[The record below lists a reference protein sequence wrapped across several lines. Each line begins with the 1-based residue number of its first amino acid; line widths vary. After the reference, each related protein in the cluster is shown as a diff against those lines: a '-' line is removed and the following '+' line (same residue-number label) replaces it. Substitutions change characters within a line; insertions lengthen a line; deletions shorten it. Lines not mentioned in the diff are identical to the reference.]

1 MVEQHIQTN
10 ITDSLV
16 PGLDF
21 RGGVPS
27 AEYVKSSKL
36 VRWRA
41 EAGDRFSQ
49 AARQLRFRLVD
60 DCWLQ
65 SGTVRL
71 QVTLNNLAAGG
82 QNGTDNPLQPR
93 TDPLGMFSS
102 ARLYMGG
109 QLVEDIQELGV
120 VSVMLDYF
128 KPLNRRLNDSMQ
140 NHPLAANDDTR
151 EPLRAGRGRKLI
163 FELPFGMLRQRLW
176 LPLHLTSQLVIEL
189 TLGPAAQSLSGT
201 ANTSSQFDLS
211 DVSLL
216 GTCMHVDSAIS
227 AGYHQHLDAGLP
239 LPIPFQSLV
248 VTKHVVTQP
257 NFTLSLSRS
266 LSRLKQI
273 FFCLIR
279 SNSAKVY
286 EFTGKADVNNLDDE
300 SDNMSFQVQIGSSK
314 FPDGSPAEGVA
325 EHHMRAMQA
334 LGKQLDHDDVAL
346 TPAVYLANKTIYA
359 VDTERCGNEAAFQG
373 ISTRDGKVM
382 TLTVN
387 NAYALDGTA
396 ANNIYNVIVVQV
408 YDGIVN
414 LRKGA
419 IDVSE

>member
-71 QVTLNNLAAGG
+71 QVTMNNLAAGG
-82 QNGTDNPLQPR
+82 QQSDQNPLQPR
-93 TDPLGMFSS
+93 TDPLAMFSS

-120 VSVMLDYF
+120 VVVMLDYF
-128 KPLNRRLNDSMQ
+128 KPVNRRINDSMM
-140 NHPLAANDDTR
+140 NHPLTANDDDRTT
-151 EPLRAGRGRKLI
+151 LRGSHSRKLI

-189 TLGPAAQSLSGT
+189 TLGPAAQTLSGA

-216 GTCMHVDSAIS
+216 GTCLHVDSAIS

-239 LPIPFQSLV
+239 LPIPFQSLI

-279 SNSAKVY
+279 ANVPQVTAFSAKANATHVDN
-286 EFTGKADVNNLDDE
+286 ET
-300 SDNMSFQVQIGSSK
+300 DNMSFQVQIGSSK
-314 FPDGSPAEGVA
+314 FPDNPAEGVA
-325 EHHMRAMQA
+325 EHYARVVQA
-334 LGKQLDHDDVAL
+334 LGKQLDHDDIAL
-346 TPAVYLANKTIYA
+346 TPAVYLSSKPIYGI
-359 VDTERCGNEAAFQG
+359 DLERCGNEAAYQG
-373 ISTRDGKVM
+373 ISTRDGKVV

-387 NAYALDGTA
+387 NAYPVDGTA
-396 ANNIYNVIVVQV
+396 ANNIYNVFVVQV
-408 YDGIVN
+408 YDGLLN
-414 LRKGA
+414 LRRGA
-419 IDVSE
+419 VDVSE

>member
-49 AARQLRFRLVD
+49 AAKQLRFRLVD

-71 QVTLNNLAAGG
+71 QVTMNNTHGG
-82 QNGTDNPLQPR
+82 DSLQPR
-93 TDPLGMFSS
+93 TDPLGMFTS

-120 VSVMLDYF
+120 VAVMLDYF
-128 KPLNRRLNDSMQ
+128 KPVNRRINDSMM
-140 NHPLAANDDTR
+140 NHPLAANNDDRTA
-151 EPLRAGRGRKLI
+151 LRNGRSRKLI
-163 FELPFGMLRQRLW
+163 FELPFGMLKQRLW

-189 TLGPAAQSLSGT
+189 TLGPAAQSLSGG
-201 ANTSSQFDLS
+201 ANTSNDFDLS

-216 GTCMHVDSAIS
+216 GTCLHVDSAIS
-227 AGYHQHLDAGLP
+227 AGYHQHLDSGLP
-239 LPIPFQSLV
+239 LPIPFQSLI

-266 LSRLKQI
+266 LSRIKQI

-279 SNSAKVY
+279 TNVPQVTGFTAKANG
-286 EFTGKADVNNLDDE
+286 THIDDE
-300 SDNMSFQVQIGSSK
+300 TDNMSYQVQIGSSK
-314 FPDGSPAEGVA
+314 FPDNLAEGVG
-325 EHHMRAMQA
+325 EHYTRLMQA
-334 LGKQLDHDDVAL
+334 LGKQLDHDDIAL
-346 TPAVYLANKTIYA
+346 TPAVYLNSKPIYGI
-359 VDTERCGNEAAFQG
+359 DLERCGNEAAYQG
-373 ISTRDGKVM
+373 ISTRDGKVV

-387 NAYALDGTA
+387 NAYPVDGTA